1 MPLPH
6 HPILQC
12 FILSCLVAASP
23 ACYADKIVRLVSSEY
38 PPYFGASL
46 PNGGAIVNIAVHAF
60 KHSDYQ
66 VQVQYLPWARAIN
79 EVRDGNF
86 DAMLAISHNKE
97 DDNKLAFSNPITFLQ
112 LGFYKQRDR
121 SIEIKEL
128 ADLKSYRVGIVR
140 GLGNPSQFNNL
151 AGSSFES
158 LDDTTNLR
166 KLAIGRLDLVLTD
179 KLVGKYLI
187 ENRLTDMRIALN
199 WQGYVIA
206 NTTQHL
212 AFSRKRVDFDKK
224 LAAFNEGLRIMAQ
237 DGSLKELLH
246 QAGIDEQNL
255 TQK

>member
-1 MPLPH
+1 MPLLHRPV
-6 HPILQC
+6 LQW
-12 FILSCLVAASP
+12 FVLSCLIATSP
-23 ACYADKIVRLVSSEY
+23 HCHADKVVRLVSSEY

-46 PNGGAIVNIAVHAF
+46 PNGGAVVNIVVQAF
-60 KHSDYQ
+60 KYKDYQ
-66 VQVQYLPWARAIN
+66 VQVQYLPWARAIS

-97 DDNKLAFSNPITFLQ
+97 DDNKLAFSSPITTLQ

-121 SIEIKEL
+121 NIEIKDIT
-128 ADLKSYRVGIVR
+128 DLKSYRIGVVR
-140 GLGNPSQFNNL
+140 GHSNPSQFNNL
-151 AGSSFES
+151 NGSNFES

-199 WQGYVIA
+199 WQGFVVA
-206 NTTQHL
+206 NHTQHL
-212 AFSRKRVDFDKK
+212 AFSRKRPDFDKK
-224 LAAFNEGLRIMAQ
+224 LTAFNDGLRIMAQ

-246 QAGIDEQNL
+246 QAGIEELNV